1 MQRLGE
7 RERPRRPSS
16 WDPISSPS
24 EDRGGGSS
32 PVWSRGGS
40 ELLPQGGGPSEV
52 WGAQL
57 RKRPRSNSL
66 WPRLVVLAGRLRLE
80 CTLQCPLSPLSSG
93 GARWPWPERARP
105 GARKG
110 LPEASGPRQ
119 GQVVGGIDSIKLWA
133 PPPTSDHCPH
143 PRPRTRAHLLSVLHL
158 PARLPRLR
166 AFALATRPA

>member
-80 CTLQCPLSPLSSG
+80 CTLQLSRPAGGGLPGVCRAKDPLDEGVLPWVTAQYW
-93 GARWPWPERARP
+93 GARRTSPRDE
-105 GARKG
+105 GAHV
-110 LPEASGPRQ
+110 LPFLLQ
-119 GQVVGGIDSIKLWA
+119 G
-133 PPPTSDHCPH
+133 
-143 PRPRTRAHLLSVLHL
+143 LLSGMHMVQ
-158 PARLPRLR
+158 P
-166 AFALATRPA
+166 LA